1 MAKERA
7 LPEVLEKDF
16 IICDNTLNRKGWRLL
31 VAGID
36 TEGFNKNPICCV
48 QHDTWMMPV
57 GKWKNLKI
65 DKDQLIGTV
74 TFDKNDPDAVKL
86 YWKYEDG
93 FMNAVSLHI
102 IIMEESEE
110 PSLLVQG
117 QRYPTI
123 TKSELLEISLV
134 TLPGQKNAVKL
145 STPEGGD
152 YTLNIINNQKQ
163 TKVETKEKDN
173 KEVENLQL
181 QLDEQ
186 KKLNAKNLVK
196 LHVQRGVVQEAETEH
211 LTKLAETD
219 YPTVEKMLDARTPA
233 EKTEK
238 TDKTEKLSETA
249 EGKKLNETIK
259 EFTQGADGSKKAID
273 DRKNWTFLDLYKK
286 DREAL
291 SVMQEKEPERYK
303 ALELAFNKE
312 AETMSLK
319 AE

>member
-1 MAKERA
+1 
-7 LPEVLEKDF
+7 
-16 IICDNTLNRKGWRLL
+16 
-31 VAGID
+31 
-36 TEGFNKNPICCV
+36 
-48 QHDTWMMPV
+48 
-57 GKWKNLKI
+57 
-65 DKDQLIGTV
+65 
-74 TFDKNDPDAVKL
+74 
-86 YWKYEDG
+86 
-93 FMNAVSLHI
+93 
-102 IIMEESEE
+102 
-110 PSLLVQG
+110 
-117 QRYPTI
+117 
-123 TKSELLEISLV
+123 
-134 TLPGQKNAVKL
+134 LPGQKNAVKL

-152 YTLNIINNQKQ
+152 YKLNIINTNQNQ
-163 TKVETKEKDN
+163 NQMDPKEKDN
-173 KEVENLQL
+173 KEVEALQL

-238 TDKTEKLSETA
+238 TEKTEKLSETA
-249 EGKKLNETIK
+249 EGKKLNETIQQ
-259 EFTQGADGSKKAID
+259 FTQAADASKKTTD
-273 DRKNWTFLDLYKK
+273 ERKDWTFLDFYKK

-312 AETMSLK
+312 AQTLNLK